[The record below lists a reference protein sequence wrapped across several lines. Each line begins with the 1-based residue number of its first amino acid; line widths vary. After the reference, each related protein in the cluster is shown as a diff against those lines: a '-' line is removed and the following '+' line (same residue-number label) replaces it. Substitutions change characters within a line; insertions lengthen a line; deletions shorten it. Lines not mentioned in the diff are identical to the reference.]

1 MGALEINTKIVDG
14 YIGLLQ
20 NLSPNDKLTLISR
33 LTDSVKMDLS
43 EKKSLFKEAFGAFES
58 EESAEKIVDKIRN
71 SRISTRQIESF

>member
-1 MGALEINTKIVDG
+1 MGAIEINMKIVDG

>member
-14 YIGLLQ
+14 YLGLLR

-33 LTDSVKMDLS
+33 LTDSVIMDLS
-43 EKKSLFKEAFGAFES
+43 EKKSLFKESFGAFES
-58 EESAEKIVDKIRN
+58 EESAEEILDKIRK